1 MPTQKTKSRVDY
13 IQHDPWFILKSILF
27 ARNFVDTALV
37 ATALKLC

>member
-27 ARNFVDTALV
+27 ARNFVYTALV
-37 ATALKLC
+37 TASFKLC